1 MSTNSTSAEHSPVDE
16 DAEQLAR
23 LGYTYDKQ
31 FKREMSFW
39 GNVSLGFTYLS
50 PVVGVYT
57 LFASSL
63 GLGGPPMIWS
73 FLIVGVGQFFVALI
87 FGEIVSN
94 YPVAGGIYP
103 WARRLWGAKWGW
115 MTGWVYLIALLT
127 TIAGVAYGAG
137 TFLDALIGIEPTTTS
152 TIVCAIVLILA
163 ATAIN
168 LGGTKLLNKVAMI
181 GLFAELGGALV
192 VGIWLLVVA
201 RQHDLSVLFNS
212 FGAGGDGSNYF
223 IAFAAAALIGI
234 YQYYGFEACGDV
246 AEEVPNPGIRIPKAM
261 RMTIYIGGFA
271 ATFVCLSLILAVPD
285 YAAVISGENTDPVG
299 TVLTGAF
306 GAIGYRVVLGIVLI
320 SFLSCVMSLQ
330 AAASRLSYSMARDRM
345 LPASHLLAQFQEKR
359 HVPPYSLLLACVIPI
374 LVILG
379 SIVSP
384 DALVV
389 IVSFAAL
396 GIYLGF
402 QMVVLAAL
410 RARLKG
416 WKPSGAFQ
424 LGKWGVPVNIAAL
437 TWGVLGIT
445 NMVWPRTPDSPWFV
459 NYLVLLS
466 AVIVVGV
473 GLIYL
478 FANKPYTHSDAPAAD
493 AIPASGS
500 NRSAAEDAQSRNV
513 ENYL

>member
-1 MSTNSTSAEHSPVDE
+1 MSSSSKSVDHSQLDE
-16 DAEQLAR
+16 DAQHLAR
-23 LGYTYDKQ
+23 LGYTYETE

-73 FLIVGVGQFFVALI
+73 FLIVGVGQFFVALV

-137 TFLDALIGIEPTTTS
+137 TFLDALIGIDPSTTS

-163 ATAIN
+163 ATGIN
-168 LGGTKLLNKVAMI
+168 LGGTKLLNKVAML
-181 GLFAELGGALV
+181 GLLAELGGALV
-192 VGIWLLVVA
+192 VGLWLLVVA
-201 RQHDLSVLFNS
+201 RKHDLSVLFNS

-223 IAFAAAALIGI
+223 YAFAAAALIGI

-246 AEEVPNPGIRIPKAM
+246 AEEVPNPGVRIPKAM

-285 YAAVISGENTDPVG
+285 YAAVISGQNTDPVG
-299 TVLTGAF
+299 TVLTDAF
-306 GAIGYRVVLGIVLI
+306 SPIGYRVVLAVVLI

-330 AAASRLSYSMARDRM
+330 AAASRLSYSMARDKM
-345 LPASHLLAQFQEKR
+345 LPASRLLAKFQESR
-359 HVPPYSLLLACVIPI
+359 HVPPYSLLLACVVPV

-379 SIVSP
+379 SAVSP

-389 IVSFAAL
+389 IVSFAAF

-402 QMVVLAAL
+402 QLVVFAAL
-410 RARLKG
+410 RARLNG
-416 WKPSGAFQ
+416 WKPSGAFK

-437 TWGVLGIT
+437 TWGLIGIT
-445 NMVWPRTPDSPWFV
+445 NMVWPRTPDSPWYV

-466 AVIVVGV
+466 AVVVVGS
-473 GLIYL
+473 GFIYL
-478 FANKPYTHSDAPAAD
+478 FARKPYTHSDSPAAD
-493 AIPASGS
+493 AIP
-500 NRSAAEDAQSRNV
+500 SARTAGEYEPSKI

>member
-1 MSTNSTSAEHSPVDE
+1 VDE

-23 LGYTYDKQ
+23 LGYTYEKQ

-73 FLIVGVGQFFVALI
+73 FLIVGVGQFFVALV

-137 TFLDALIGIEPTTTS
+137 TFLDALVGMEPTTTS

-168 LGGTKLLNKVAMI
+168 FGGTKLLNRVAML
-181 GLFAELGGALV
+181 GLLAELGGALV
-192 VGIWLLVVA
+192 VGLWLLVVA
-201 RQHDLSVLFNS
+201 RKHDLSVLFNS
-212 FGAGGDGSNYF
+212 FGAGGGNGSNYF

-285 YAAVISGENTDPVG
+285 YAAVISGANTDPVG
-299 TVLTGAF
+299 TVLTDAF
-306 GAIGYRVVLGIVLI
+306 GAIGYRIVLAIVLI
-320 SFLSCVMSLQ
+320 SFVSCVMSLQ

-345 LPASHLLAQFQEKR
+345 LPASRLLSQFQEKR
-359 HVPPYSLLLACVIPI
+359 HVPPYSLLLACVVPV

-379 SIVSP
+379 SAISP

-402 QMVVLAAL
+402 QLVVFAAL

-416 WKPSGAFQ
+416 WKPSGRFQ

-437 TWGVLGIT
+437 TWGVIGIT
-445 NMVWPRTPDSPWFV
+445 NMVWPRTPDSPWYV

-466 AVIVVGV
+466 AVVVVGS

-478 FANKPYTHSDAPAAD
+478 FAKKPYTHSDSPAAD
-493 AIPASGS
+493 AIPSA
-500 NRSAAEDAQSRNV
+500 RTATAAAETNQTNNV

>member
-1 MSTNSTSAEHSPVDE
+1 MSTDAKSADHSPIDE

-23 LGYTYDKQ
+23 LGYTYEKQ

-73 FLIVGVGQFFVALI
+73 FLIVGVGQFFVALV

-137 TFLDALIGIEPTTTS
+137 TFLDALVGLESTTGS

-168 LGGTKLLNKVAMI
+168 LGGTKLLNKVAML

-192 VGIWLLVVA
+192 VGIWLLVAA

-212 FGAGGDGSNYF
+212 FGAGGGNNYF

-299 TVLTGAF
+299 TVLSGAF
-306 GAIGYRVVLGIVLI
+306 GEIGYRIVLAIVLI
-320 SFLSCVMSLQ
+320 SFISCVMSLQ

-345 LPASHLLAQFQEKR
+345 LPASRLLARFQESR
-359 HVPPYSLLLACVIPI
+359 HVPPYSLLLACVVPVLI
-374 LVILG
+374 ILG
-379 SIVSP
+379 SVVSP
-384 DALVV
+384 DALVA

-402 QMVVLAAL
+402 QMVVVAAL

-416 WKPSGAFQ
+416 WQPTGAFR

-437 TWGVLGIT
+437 AWGALGIT
-445 NMVWPRTPDSPWFV
+445 NMVWPRTPDSPWYV
-459 NYLVLLS
+459 NFLVLLS
-466 AVIVVGV
+466 AVVVVGL

-478 FANKPYTHSDAPAAD
+478 FARKPYSHSNSPAAD
-493 AIPASGS
+493 AIPAPGTI
-500 NRSAAEDAQSRNV
+500 RTGT
-513 ENYL
+513 ENSPVKIDNYS